1 MIDWSSTASSE
12 TLCRNPRAK
21 SGDVNKKQVKEE
33 NRRQRQ
39 DKIRIQQ
46 RRINCKSIF
55 VQLPNTARRPFLGH
69 SQREMPKGRLIRLV
83 PNNGA
88 HGLEEKTKAK
98 HTVNQGDVES
108 WERCG

>member
-21 SGDVNKKQVKEE
+21 SGDVNKKQVKEK

-69 SQREMPKGRLIRLV
+69 SQRERDVKGAPHSARSEQRRARAGKEDQ
-83 PNNGA
+83 N
-88 HGLEEKTKAK
+88 
-98 HTVNQGDVES
+98 
-108 WERCG
+108 